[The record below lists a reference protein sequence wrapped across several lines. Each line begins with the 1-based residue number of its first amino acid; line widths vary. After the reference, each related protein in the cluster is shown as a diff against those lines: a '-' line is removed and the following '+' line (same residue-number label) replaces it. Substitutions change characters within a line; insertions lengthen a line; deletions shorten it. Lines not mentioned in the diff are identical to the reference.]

1 MNQIGKFIALA
12 FLMFAGLS
20 AYANGDPVVKY
31 SSIERVAN
39 PEPLTISEIRIV
51 HEQLNITHTDGYNCF
66 DVTYRFKNESGK
78 DFPEIHYGFPV
89 DYLVADEKEIYQ
101 FTGDYYTESIHEIG
115 WNDRLI
121 KDIAFTFNGKE
132 LSCHS
137 ARESVREA
145 GFKVEIYGDNNEF
158 SDSIPIEA
166 INRRWFYT
174 KFAMGPHAE
183 ASLNVRYKVYAGS
196 LVGLYSD
203 SRFSYFT
210 RTAESPDEYI
220 YNNAFANRY
229 FADRFDILYDFTPAK
244 HFGGGRPYVLDVDI
258 NLENIK
264 NPYVRLDDYYCFVN
278 RLERNIYVD
287 AQDIKPIDITVY
299 FQSDRS
305 PANVNRIIER
315 FMIPRSEYDV
325 SFAADSVRIDFKK
338 PVFVSELACDIDTA
352 MVKSLSAIVTYCD
365 DRQKRYK
372 YVHNRLASGDDLSV
386 NSPILLTVTDLRHDG
401 MPWSET
407 DCNHVNLT
415 ACFDDDSFKIR
426 AITLVPDK
434 ATSSDIVSVI
444 GNIRALDARFDKKKP
459 KQK

>member
-1 MNQIGKFIALA
+1 
-12 FLMFAGLS
+12 
-20 AYANGDPVVKY
+20 
-31 SSIERVAN
+31 
-39 PEPLTISEIRIV
+39 
-51 HEQLNITHTDGYNCF
+51 
-66 DVTYRFKNESGK
+66 
-78 DFPEIHYGFPV
+78 
-89 DYLVADEKEIYQ
+89 
-101 FTGDYYTESIHEIG
+101 
-115 WNDRLI
+115 
-121 KDIAFTFNGKE
+121 
-132 LSCHS
+132 
-137 ARESVREA
+137 
-145 GFKVEIYGDNNEF
+145 
-158 SDSIPIEA
+158 
-166 INRRWFYT
+166 
-174 KFAMGPHAE
+174 MGPHAE

-196 LVGLYSD
+196 SVSLYSD

-305 PANVNRIIER
+305 PTNVNRIIER

-325 SFAADSVRIDFKK
+325 SFTPDSVRIDFEK
-338 PVFVSELACDIDTA
+338 PVFVSELACDIDTV

-372 YVHNRLASGDDLSV
+372 YVHNRLASGDDLTV
-386 NSPILLTVTDLRHDG
+386 KSPILLTVTDLRYNG

-407 DCNHVNLT
+407 ACIYDNLT
-415 ACFDDDSFKIR
+415 ACFDDDSFKIS
-426 AITLVPDK
+426 AITLIPDMS
-434 ATSSDIVSVI
+434 TSSDIVSVI